1 VFKEHRGFR
10 EIRATKETPERVF
23 KGRKEFKVVLV
34 IKAYKDPLDCK
45 DSRAQTET
53 SGHRDY
59 KVFKEN
65 RDLRAYRDCKDFR
78 VCRVYRVFKD
88 SREFRAIKDLDC
100 KGFRVYKD
108 LQERFSL

>member
-1 VFKEHRGFR
+1 MFKELRGFR
-10 EIRATKETPERVF
+10 EIRATKETQEQVFKGRKAFKEIKEIKVTKETPERVF

-59 KVFKEN
+59 KVFKED
-65 RDLRAYRDCKDFR
+65 RDLRA
-78 VCRVYRVFKD
+78 
-88 SREFRAIKDLDC
+88 
-100 KGFRVYKD
+100 
-108 LQERFSL
+108 